1 MCIILTVLG
10 REAYFHEL
18 VQTVLDWDYATDAAV
33 RTMHE
38 QIKAGTHPEAYHA
51 HMWETRLSVRADN
64 AAIVLRC
71 APIMVLTVVCL
82 CSFTYCA

>member
-38 QIKAGTHPEAYHA
+38 QIKAGTHTEAYYA
-51 HMWETRLSVRADN
+51 HMWETRLSVRVADEPV
-64 AAIVLRC
+64 VLH
-71 APIMVLTVVCL
+71 L
-82 CSFTYCA
+82 CYGVHSFLMRSTG